1 MYELYTRYSFE
12 LMLNEYMKSHD
23 YSLQRENSNGE
34 MMIISRDID
43 PGLFIVRDNTDKIKY
58 EVHLRCKT

>member
-1 MYELYTRYSFE
+1 MYDLYTRYSFE

-23 YSLQRENSNGE
+23 YSLYPETSNGE
-34 MMIISRDID
+34 MMMIYRDIQ
-43 PGLFIVRDNTDKIKY
+43 PGLYTVRDNTEKIKY

>member
-34 MMIISRDID
+34 MMIISRDIE

-58 EVHLRCKT
+58 